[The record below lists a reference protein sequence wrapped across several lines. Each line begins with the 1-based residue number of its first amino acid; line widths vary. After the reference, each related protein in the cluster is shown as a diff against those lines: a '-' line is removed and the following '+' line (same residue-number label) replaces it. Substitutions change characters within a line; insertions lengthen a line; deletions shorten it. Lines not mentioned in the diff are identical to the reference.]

1 MHTLH
6 CMIFAGVLLLAPA
19 HGCLAQ
25 DVSPIVGTW
34 EGESLCTIRDSPCH
48 DEHVIYKFKTASG
61 KLSVDAFKL
70 VSGEQQFMGTL
81 DCDYRDPEKL
91 LTCSAHT
98 AKHDLWEFHLNS
110 DDLTGTLVVDPGKTL
125 YRKIHVKRLPKP

>member
-1 MHTLH
+1 MRSLLYL
-6 CMIFAGVLLLAPA
+6 ISAGVLFLVPA
-19 HGCLAQ
+19 HSSLAQ
-25 DVSPIVGTW
+25 SDSPIVGSW

-70 VSGEQQFMGTL
+70 VNGEQQFMGTL
-81 DCDYRDPEKL
+81 DCNYRDPEKL

-98 AKHDLWEFHLNS
+98 AKHDLWEFHFNGN
-110 DDLTGTLVVDPGKTL
+110 DLTGTLVIDPDKTL
-125 YRKIHVKRLPKP
+125 YRKVHVKRLPKP